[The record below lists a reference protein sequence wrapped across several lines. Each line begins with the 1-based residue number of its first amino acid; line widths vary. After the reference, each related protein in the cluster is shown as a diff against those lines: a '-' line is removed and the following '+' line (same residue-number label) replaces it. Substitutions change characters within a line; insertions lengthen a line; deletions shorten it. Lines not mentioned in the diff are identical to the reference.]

1 MENGVQLLIHCGID
15 TVNLNKEGFQVF
27 VKQGQQ
33 VTQGTLLLEMDL
45 NIVKEKGYSDET
57 MVILSE
63 GMEDQELTLLKD
75 GDCSI
80 NDAVM
85 KITKR

>member
-1 MENGVQLLIHCGID
+1 M
-15 TVNLNKEGFQVF
+15 
-27 VKQGQQ
+27 
-33 VTQGTLLLEMDL
+33 EMDL
-45 NIVKEKGYSDET
+45 KIVKEKGYSDET